1 MTFNSFLAN
10 FSLAASGL
18 WTKANKRY
26 NLAMIIITG
35 GAGMIGSII
44 AWHLNTKLGRNDLV
58 IVDHI
63 THEAQWQNLVH
74 RQYVEYLDKD
84 QLFDYLD
91 ANDEV
96 EAVIHMGAIS
106 ATTETNFNK
115 LVEANIHYSQDLW
128 SWCAEQQ
135 VPFLYA
141 SSAATYGDGSAGY
154 DDASIK
160 SLRPL
165 NGYGYSKH
173 FFDQWV
179 LKQTPEN
186 SPPNW
191 AGFKFFNVYGPN
203 EYHKER
209 MASVAFHTFNQFYE
223 TGSMKLFKG
232 TKTGIKD
239 GEQQRDFVYVK
250 DCAAIIAHF
259 LTAAH
264 GKKPAPNGI
273 YNIGTGQAR
282 SFKDLATAVMTSMSK
297 TPNIQY
303 IDMPEDLRGKYQ
315 YFTQAPMEK
324 LRAAGYKV
332 AMTTLEDG
340 VKDYVQ
346 NYLMQADPYC

>member
-1 MTFNSFLAN
+1 
-10 FSLAASGL
+10 
-18 WTKANKRY
+18 
-26 NLAMIIITG
+26 MIVITG

-44 AWHLNTKLGRNDLV
+44 AWHLNTKLNRDDLV

-63 THEAQWQNLVH
+63 THQAQWQNLVH

-96 EAVIHMGAIS
+96 EAIIHMGAIS
-106 ATTETNFNK
+106 ATTETDFNK

-128 SWCAEQQ
+128 SWCAENE
-135 VPFLYA
+135 VPFFYA
-141 SSAATYGDGSAGY
+141 SSAATYGNGDAGY
-154 DDASIK
+154 DDASIDK
-160 SLRPL
+160 LRPL
-165 NGYGYSKH
+165 NAYGYSKH
-173 FFDQWV
+173 FFDQWA

-186 SPPNW
+186 SPPAW

-209 MASVAFHTFNQFYE
+209 MASVAFHTFNQFSE
-223 TGSMKLFKG
+223 TGNMKLFKG
-232 TKTGIKD
+232 TKVGVKD

-250 DCAAIIAHF
+250 DCANIVAHF
-259 LTAAH
+259 LSTSLT
-264 GKKPAPNGI
+264 KKPAHHPININGI

-282 SFKDLATAVMTSMSK
+282 SFKDLATNVMQSMGK
-297 TPNIQY
+297 TPKIEY

-315 YFTQAPMEK
+315 YFTEAHMAK
-324 LRAAGYKV
+324 LRKAGYK
-332 AMTTLEDG
+332 APMTSLEDG

>member
-1 MTFNSFLAN
+1 
-10 FSLAASGL
+10 
-18 WTKANKRY
+18 
-26 NLAMIIITG
+26 
-35 GAGMIGSII
+35 MIGSII
-44 AWHLNTKLGRNDLV
+44 AWHLNTKLGRDDLV
-58 IVDHI
+58 IADHI

-91 ANDEV
+91 GNEKV
-96 EAVIHMGAIS
+96 TAVIHMGAIS
-106 ATTETNFNK
+106 ATTETDFNK
-115 LVEANIHYSQDLW
+115 LVEVNIHYSQDLW
-128 SWCAEQQ
+128 SWCAENE
-135 VPFLYA
+135 VPFFYA

-154 DDASIK
+154 DDANIDK
-160 SLRPL
+160 LRPL

-186 SPPNW
+186 SPPAW

-209 MASVAFHTFNQFYE
+209 MASVAFHTFNQFSE
-223 TGSMKLFKG
+223 TGTMQLFKG

-239 GEQQRDFVYVK
+239 GEQLRDFVYVK
-250 DCAAIIAHF
+250 DAAAIVAHF
-259 LTAAH
+259 MTAAH
-264 GKKPAPNGI
+264 SKKPAPNAI

-282 SFKDLATAVMTSMSK
+282 SFKDLATNVMESMGK
-297 TPNIQY
+297 APHITY

-315 YFTQAPMEK
+315 YFTQANMTK
-324 LRAAGYKV
+324 LRKAGYT
-332 AMTTLEDG
+332 APMTSLEDG

-346 NYLMQADPYC
+346 NYLMQTDPYS